1 MNAARFA
8 ATVSWKIPPGIGIWC
23 KCDTEDLLI
32 DECCLLISVPYRM
45 SSSLRFNQTTTALA
59 ICTYI
64 QRMVAPATT
73 ATAVVW
79 LNSESAFA
87 KEAEKPKVDL
97 KKVRESVM
105 EIIDKDEGIRGDGT
119 SLKGTFIR
127 YVMPVPYRTCIL
139 VLSTALHSLL

>member
-8 ATVSWKIPPGIGIWC
+8 ATVSSKIPPGIGIWC
-23 KCDTEDLLI
+23 KCDPEDLLLN
-32 DECCLLISVPYRM
+32 ECLLISLPYGM
-45 SSSLRFNQTTTALA
+45 SSSLRFNQPITALA

-87 KEAEKPKVDL
+87 REAEKPKVDL

-105 EIIDKDEGIRGDGT
+105 EIIDKDEGLRGDGT
-119 SLKGTFIR
+119 SLRGTFIR
-127 YVMPVPYRTCIL
+127 YVMSVPYCTFIL
-139 VLSTALHSLL
+139 VLSTAQHSLL